1 MCLRRRDFY
10 PPFHLLTTSFQVVA
24 DSDKVTPQPSLSS
37 HCTPRVSS
45 TTPLNSCSLIPS
57 RASLPLSGH
66 VKPES
71 RLQTIRTQL
80 RGSLERGQH
89 KPLGS
94 LAGLRTAQGLPALH
108 HACYNNSLLSPA
120 ALLCLL
126 PLPHPAHGHSQD
138 QAQTDNTHSPT
149 YTITIMRGKKRAE
162 EHTQH
167 ERPGLNT
174 GLAKWQY
181 SKERQNGMEGQLLTP
196 STIPKPR
203 VACQGC
209 EEMGPLLH
217 KAPANNNT
225 SAMA

>member
-120 ALLCLL
+120 ALTESQNHRIVGVGRDLCGSSSPTLL
-126 PLPHPAHGHSQD
+126 PKQGHLQQAAQDLVHTGLEYLQRRRLHNLPGQPVPLLRHPQREEVLPHVQTELPVPQFVPIAPCLVTGH
-138 QAQTDNTHSPT
+138 H
-149 YTITIMRGKKRAE
+149 
-162 EHTQH
+162 
-167 ERPGLNT
+167 
-174 GLAKWQY
+174 
-181 SKERQNGMEGQLLTP
+181 
-196 STIPKPR
+196 
-203 VACQGC
+203 
-209 EEMGPLLH
+209 
-217 KAPANNNT
+217 
-225 SAMA
+225 